1 MAMRAWLLPIFLVTA
16 SSWNAGAQQIDQD
29 ILVSNG
35 FVMHRADTQAKLTA
49 LKALPENK
57 FIHRTGRSGAVY
69 YIYADHGRCACAYVG
84 GQQAMD
90 AYRQAKSRALT
101 PEQLGA
107 GSDPSTNSV
116 EENII
121 YGMQSDDFENQF
133 NREALDPD
141 AAPGYV
147 PGFRP

>member
-1 MAMRAWLLPIFLVTA
+1 MAMHVWLLTIFLVAA
-16 SSWNAGAQQIDQD
+16 SISDGSAQQIDQGV
-29 ILVSNG
+29 LVSTG
-35 FVMHRADTQAKLTA
+35 FVMHRADTQAEHAA
-49 LKALPENK
+49 LRALPENK
-57 FIHRTGRSGAVY
+57 FIHHSSRNGAVY

-84 GQQAMD
+84 SQQAMD
-90 AYRQAKSRALT
+90 AYRQTKSRALT

-116 EENII
+116 EENIV
-121 YGMQSDDFENQF
+121 YGMQNDDFENQF
-133 NREALDPD
+133 SREAFDPD